1 MGEYHDAALVEELLR
16 TVRTHHCDQV
26 DLLDALA
33 SRLDA
38 ALVRQLSQ
46 TEKLLHEFIHRCS
59 EYVLS
64 SPGGNAHG
72 TTDIGNKDDPGV
84 TKIDLAFDT
93 VNRPRFC
100 DAAKNGN
107 MREPSLVS
115 ALRVVEDSDS
125 PSRYTT
131 SKQQFQALVPTATAN
146 RRFLF
151 ECHPTTSILESCMAM
166 GTRYQDFVRSRTFK
180 TISAIPQV
188 LFCVLLGVETDHLAR
203 HGSGNSPV
211 FGVCHMIFSVWFTIE
226 LMIRV
231 VCLRWDIFSE
241 DARMWNIFDIIMV
254 LTSLVD
260 MAILTL
266 STPLWQ
272 SFPSSKNFG
281 VISRAFRTLRL
292 VKILRLARMMG
303 GVHELQKM
311 VVALQACGMT
321 LLWCVVLMYCVIFCF
336 AILFT
341 QAVADHRQA
350 KAELSSVHGEDDEQL
365 EEVYGNMLQSTLSLY
380 AAMSNGISWESVL
393 RPLLRVHWVY
403 AICFLLFI
411 TFSIFGLLNVITSVF
426 VESTVQS
433 TMQRQELVIEEA
445 QARKAVAIRH
455 LRNIFRRMDFDGSG
469 DLNILEMR
477 QVLKDDPACLT
488 YLDSCDISTAE
499 IEKLFVMLDDDG
511 SGSVSLDEFCEGCLL
526 IKGQAKSFDVHC
538 LSHQV
543 NRLVHR
549 FSTLSEGFN
558 DMLALQEDGFVSL
571 HRAVTNMAADTALLH
586 KSVQAIIDQSSRLM
600 HNVSGTPERGVRYW
614 KSQSQVSN
622 EKDVLSPSTE
632 SGCGFEA
639 ANELPFNAV
648 ESSYVC
654 IHRGARP
661 VRSNCLST
669 EAGSTT
675 RLGSG
680 E

>member
-558 DMLALQEDGFVSL
+558 DILALQ
-571 HRAVTNMAADTALLH
+571 
-586 KSVQAIIDQSSRLM
+586 
-600 HNVSGTPERGVRYW
+600 ERGVRYW